1 MSNRNDVL
9 IQVIRED
16 LGSDPDELFRDF
28 VEEPL
33 GTASLAQVH
42 KAKLQ
47 DGREVAVK
55 VQHRFVK
62 NHSFVDIYTMDFLV
76 HTVKFFFPQ
85 FEFMWLAEVTLI
97 SYWITT
103 LGHFLEFPN
112 ESVPQLRP
120 DHDGPKG
127 QRLTSY
133 SKRNLLFHFQE
144 MRKNLPLELS
154 FIQEGKNS
162 EKIAQLLGHHKW
174 LVIPKI
180 SWKHSTERVLVMEY
194 CKGKHS

>member
-1 MSNRNDVL
+1 MSGLSPILSNRNDVL

-103 LGHFLEFPN
+103 LGHFLKFPN

-120 DHDGPKG
+120 DHDGPEG
-127 QRLTSY
+127 QRLTS
-133 SKRNLLFHFQE
+133 
-144 MRKNLPLELS
+144 
-154 FIQEGKNS
+154 
-162 EKIAQLLGHHKW
+162 
-174 LVIPKI
+174 
-180 SWKHSTERVLVMEY
+180 ST
-194 CKGKHS
+194 

>member
-1 MSNRNDVL
+1 M
-9 IQVIRED
+9 IRED
-16 LGSDPDELFRDF
+16 LGSDPNELFRDF

-97 SYWITT
+97 SYWINT
-103 LGHFLEFPN
+103 LGHF
-112 ESVPQLRP
+112 
-120 DHDGPKG
+120 
-127 QRLTSY
+127 
-133 SKRNLLFHFQE
+133 
-144 MRKNLPLELS
+144 
-154 FIQEGKNS
+154 
-162 EKIAQLLGHHKW
+162 
-174 LVIPKI
+174 
-180 SWKHSTERVLVMEY
+180 RV
-194 CKGKHS
+194 SQ

>member
-1 MSNRNDVL
+1 MSGLSPILSNRNDVL

-97 SYWITT
+97 SYWIKT
-103 LGHFLEFPN
+103 LGHF
-112 ESVPQLRP
+112 
-120 DHDGPKG
+120 
-127 QRLTSY
+127 
-133 SKRNLLFHFQE
+133 
-144 MRKNLPLELS
+144 
-154 FIQEGKNS
+154 
-162 EKIAQLLGHHKW
+162 
-174 LVIPKI
+174 
-180 SWKHSTERVLVMEY
+180 RV
-194 CKGKHS
+194 SQ

>member
-85 FEFMWLAEVTLI
+85 FEFMWLAEVTLTF
-97 SYWITT
+97 YWITT

-112 ESVPQLRP
+112 ESAPHHRP

-127 QRLTSY
+127 QRLTGS
-133 SKRNLLFHFQE
+133 NFQ
-144 MRKNLPLELS
+144 
-154 FIQEGKNS
+154 
-162 EKIAQLLGHHKW
+162 
-174 LVIPKI
+174 
-180 SWKHSTERVLVMEY
+180 T
-194 CKGKHS
+194 

>member
-1 MSNRNDVL
+1 M
-9 IQVIRED
+9 IRED

-97 SYWITT
+97 SYWIT
-103 LGHFLEFPN
+103 FPN
-112 ESVPQLRP
+112 ESVPHLRQDLDCP
-120 DHDGPKG
+120 G
-127 QRLTSY
+127 QETCSSPVLIFQI
-133 SKRNLLFHFQE
+133 KRNLLI
-144 MRKNLPLELS
+144 S
-154 FIQEGKNS
+154 FSGD
-162 EKIAQLLGHHKW
+162 EKKSTARI
-174 LVIPKI
+174 VI
-180 SWKHSTERVLVMEY
+180 HS
-194 CKGKHS
+194 GG

>member
-1 MSNRNDVL
+1 M
-9 IQVIRED
+9 IRED

-103 LGHFLEFPN
+103 LGLFLEFPN
-112 ESVPQLRP
+112 ESVSHLRQ
-120 DHDGPKG
+120 DHENH
-127 QRLTSY
+127 Q
-133 SKRNLLFHFQE
+133 F
-144 MRKNLPLELS
+144 
-154 FIQEGKNS
+154 
-162 EKIAQLLGHHKW
+162 
-174 LVIPKI
+174 
-180 SWKHSTERVLVMEY
+180 
-194 CKGKHS
+194 